1 MSYNRWGIILA
12 AALLLAGC
20 GGGGGGGGNGGAPA
34 TTDFTTFVKDRLTE
48 TADTTD
54 PVDING
60 LDFNFEENPAAFDD
74 VL

>member
-1 MSYNRWGIILA
+1 MTINRWAMPLAA

-20 GGGGGGGGNGGAPA
+20 GGGGGGGGAPA
-34 TTDFTTFVKDRLTE
+34 ATDFTAFVKDRLAE

-60 LDFNFEENPAAFDD
+60 LDFRFDEDPAAFDD

>member
-1 MSYNRWGIILA
+1 MSNNRWVITLAA

-20 GGGGGGGGNGGAPA
+20 GGGGGGGGAPA
-34 TTDFTTFVKDRLTE
+34 ATDFTAFVKDRLTE
-48 TADTTD
+48 TAETTE

-60 LDFNFEENPAAFDD
+60 LDFRFEEDPAAFDD